1 MASTLKT
8 ILFFSIFFLSRV
20 SSKLHPLD
28 SLTPSE
34 FLRVRAIV
42 NQFYPTFNHKLSFQ
56 YVGLEEPDKH
66 VVKSWLSEP
75 SSQPP
80 PRQAFVIL
88 RLNRQTR
95 ELIVD
100 LSRRSVVSDKL
111 YRGFGYPILVD
122 EDEEAAVD
130 LVLKHGPFLSSIR
143 RRGLNISEVS
153 CFSETIGWYGQVK
166 TNRQLQISEYVD
178 RAVIP
183 LPKAEGTDYRASTIT
198 PPSGPRFNAAPPKP
212 PGQTGFKLNRNVI
225 SWGNWKFHLAFD
237 ARVGPVISLAS
248 IYDAEKKSYRQ
259 VMYRSYIS
267 DLFVPYQDPTEGW
280 YRTTIF
286 DSGEYGLA
294 NFAVPLEPLNDC
306 PSGAVFVDVKPVQV
320 QDAMCIFER
329 HTGDVMWR
337 HSDVER
343 KIRETRPDISIVV
356 RMVSTVANYD
366 YILDW
371 EFKPTGSIKFLIGL
385 TGVLQVKAVPNTNT
399 DQIKEE
405 VYGTL
410 VAGNTIGISHDHF
423 LTYHLDLDV
432 DGDANSFMKTRL
444 ITKRIKDKNIP
455 RKSYWNVEHEIAKTE
470 SDAKILIGSNPPEL
484 LVINPNKETKLGNN
498 VGYRLVPGSA
508 ARPLLTIDNF
518 PQIRA
523 AFTNNNVWV
532 TPYNKLEKWASGR
545 FVDRSRGDDT
555 LAVWTE
561 KNRRIENKD
570 IVMWYT
576 VGFHHVTCQEDFP
589 VMPTLSVGF
598 VLKPTNFFEYS
609 PVLKTVPPQH
619 LSWPK

>member
-1 MASTLKT
+1 M
-8 ILFFSIFFLSRV
+8 
-20 SSKLHPLD
+20 
-28 SLTPSE
+28 
-34 FLRVRAIV
+34 
-42 NQFYPTFNHKLSFQ
+42 
-56 YVGLEEPDKH
+56 
-66 VVKSWLSEP
+66 
-75 SSQPP
+75 
-80 PRQAFVIL
+80 
-88 RLNRQTR
+88 
-95 ELIVD
+95 
-100 LSRRSVVSDKL
+100 
-111 YRGFGYPILVD
+111 
-122 EDEEAAVD
+122 
-130 LVLKHGPFLSSIR
+130 
-143 RRGLNISEVS
+143 
-153 CFSETIGWYGQVK
+153 GWYGQVK
-166 TNRQLQISEYVD
+166 TNRQLQVRCNYLNGTVNKYLRPIGGITIVADIEQMKISEYID

-198 PPSGPRFNAAPPKP
+198 PPFGPRFNAAPPKP
-212 PGQTGFKLNRNVI
+212 RGQTGFKLDGNVV
-225 SWGNWKFHLAFD
+225 SWANWKFHLAFD

-248 IYDAEKKSYRQ
+248 IYDAKKKSYRQ

-267 DLFVPYQDPTEGW
+267 ELFVLYQDPTEGW
-280 YRTTIF
+280 YRTMLF
-286 DSGEYGLA
+286 DSGEFGLG
-294 NFAVPLEPLNDC
+294 NFAVSLEPLNDC
-306 PSGAVFVDVKPVQV
+306 PSGAVFVDGYYAASDGKPVQV

-329 HTGDVMWR
+329 HSGDVMWR

-343 KIRETRPDISIVV
+343 EIRETRPDISIVV

-371 EFKPTGSIKFLIGL
+371 EFKPSGSIKFLIGL
-385 TGVLQVKAVPNTNT
+385 TGVLQVKAVPYTNT

-423 LTYHLDLDV
+423 LTYHLDLDI

-444 ITKRIKDKNIP
+444 ITKRVKDKNIP

-470 SDAKILIGSNPPEL
+470 SDAKIQIGLNPPEL
-484 LVINPNKETKLGNN
+484 LVVNPNKETKLGNN

-508 ARPLLTIDNF
+508 ARPLLTIDDF

-532 TPYNKLEKWASGR
+532 TPYNKSEKWAGGR

-598 VLKPTNFFEYS
+598 ELKPTNFFEYS

-619 LSWPK
+619 LSWANCTK